1 MSPVY
6 QRNSLVL
13 HLVRAC
19 LIAFAI
25 QVPFVILMSNVGL
38 HSALGG
44 VWYIFY
50 LPAFMIVG
58 AIGLGMT
65 SEVSTIIEGVI
76 VQEMLLTALIL
87 FLLAAYRRAR
97 YPAHDR
103 R

>member
-1 MSPVY
+1 MNPVY
-6 QRNSLVL
+6 QRNSLL
-13 HLVRAC
+13 LRLVRVG

-58 AIGLGMT
+58 AIGLDMT
-65 SEVSTIIEGVI
+65 SEVSTIIKGVI
-76 VQEMLLTALIL
+76 VQEILLTSLIL
-87 FLLAAYRRAR
+87 RLMQVYNRAR
-97 YPAHDR
+97 HPASDR